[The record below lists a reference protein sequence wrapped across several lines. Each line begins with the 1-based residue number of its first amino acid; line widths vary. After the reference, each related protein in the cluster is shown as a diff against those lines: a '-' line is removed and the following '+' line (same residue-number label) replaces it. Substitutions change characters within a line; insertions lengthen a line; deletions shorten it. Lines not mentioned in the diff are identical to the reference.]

1 MFPLGYSIETSNLS
15 CTEFFFFF
23 NNKTRPLLGI
33 PGISAHPTAKAKNLR
48 VSWHFPFH
56 QPPNLIKHQVL
67 LILAQQ
73 YLSKNPLIISP
84 NATSFTLLI
93 FILDNSVRQMYIIMV
108 GNLESGAR
116 LTAFKIQLCILPV
129 IQPCKTLKIS
139 ILLQSKNGG
148 GEQITS

>member
-1 MFPLGYSIETSNLS
+1 MHRIL
-15 CTEFFFFF
+15 FFFFF

-67 LILAQQ
+67 LILAHQ

-93 FILDNSVRQMYIIMV
+93 FLLDNSVRQMYIIMV
-108 GNLESGAR
+108 GNLDSGAR
-116 LTAFKIQLCILPV
+116 LTAFKISSASYQLYNLV
-129 IQPCKTLKIS
+129 KLLKFLFYCKARM
-139 ILLQSKNGG
+139 GW
-148 GEQITS
+148 GEQLTS